1 MDDYVVTEK
10 IGKGTYG
17 VVYKAKFKS
26 TNEIVDIKKIRLRTK
41 KTSGDR
47 CASHDQPRGG
57 LSQAAEMPQHSAAC
71 RRCHGGPKN
80 KETLDGAVI
89 KKYLSQIVDPIL
101 LFHQRRVLHRDLK
114 PADLLID
121 GNGDNKVADFG
132 LCHPFA
138 EAVRLFTH
146 NVGTL

>member
-1 MDDYVVTEK
+1 M
-10 IGKGTYG
+10 
-17 VVYKAKFKS
+17 
-26 TNEIVDIKKIRLRTK
+26 
-41 KTSGDR
+41 
-47 CASHDQPRGG
+47 
-57 LSQAAEMPQHSAAC
+57 AEYEAIHLVLQYMTMGHVKLLNAQ
-71 RRCHGGPKN
+71 PKN